1 MRRHHGAT
9 SQMHLPTQ
17 YGGIGL
23 RPMEI
28 VSVAAWL
35 ASIAASAPD
44 ILAVMERPEFGD
56 AGILPPARLI
66 QEYCFSRVKLIEL
79 APQMENAVFTNGSA
93 IDGLKLKLLPLTLLE
108 FLRLIQQHP
117 VIAKKLQRTL
127 LEPVWEAKVN
137 TLKEFYANSPS
148 DLRRINALLSEVGV
162 AGRIWTII
170 PTSDE
175 KRMSDALIQQTLR
188 LQLGALPAEWMYLVE
203 DEFNCPTC
211 KRSVSVRDAPSHS
224 NHCAANMR
232 TVLTN
237 RHDGVCDIFC
247 WAARQGNVAYVWEET
262 LDGGKKPDVSFIFPG
277 HTIVTDVTIVAPEA
291 PSKDGDGEDDPLKMA
306 HRQEKAKMT
315 KYAELVAS
323 VGNVFVPLAFLT
335 SGAFT
340 LQTALFIK
348 RLCAA
353 GHENGAA
360 NPVEPAE
367 LRDRIAVAIQRGN
380 AMANILTAAR
390 LRASLPAFAVAR
402 PKLADLAAQ
411 RARATRRRNF
421 SYLAAVVGGKFAA
434 PA

>member
-1 MRRHHGAT
+1 MPLIVPRANEMSRFV
-9 SQMHLPTQ
+9 MPRPT
-17 YGGIGL
+17 L
-23 RPMEI
+23 TT
-28 VSVAAWL
+28 
-35 ASIAASAPD
+35 AS
-44 ILAVMERPEFGD
+44 
-56 AGILPPARLI
+56 
-66 QEYCFSRVKLIEL
+66 
-79 APQMENAVFTNGSA
+79 
-93 IDGLKLKLLPLTLLE
+93 
-108 FLRLIQQHP
+108 
-117 VIAKKLQRTL
+117 
-127 LEPVWEAKVN
+127 
-137 TLKEFYANSPS
+137 
-148 DLRRINALLSEVGV
+148 
-162 AGRIWTII
+162 
-170 PTSDE
+170 
-175 KRMSDALIQQTLR
+175 
-188 LQLGALPAEWMYLVE
+188 
-203 DEFNCPTC
+203 
-211 KRSVSVRDAPSHS
+211 
-224 NHCAANMR
+224 NMR